1 MKNRIL
7 LVVIAFGL
15 VGCVTYA
22 PPQASAPEPLP
33 PALVRASFDRTWSTV
48 IDFFADQAIP
58 VKTLDRSSG
67 YIAAERLGAGN
78 NLDWADCGKIVN
90 APARDGGGPVAPQQA
105 VFNVRVRGDSTSS
118 TVQVVARWMAVATAQ
133 VASGFG
139 SRTKAY
145 NETECV
151 TTGVWEAAAISEIT
165 RQAEG
170 R

>member
-1 MKNRIL
+1 MKRHITL
-7 LVVIAFGL
+7 SACGLVVA
-15 VGCVTYA
+15 CVTYV
-22 PPQASAPEPLP
+22 PPQVKEPEPLP
-33 PALVRASFDRTWSTV
+33 ATPVRASFDRTWATV

-90 APARDGGGPVAPQQA
+90 APARDGGGRVIPQQA
-105 VFNVRVRGDSTSS
+105 VFNVRVRGDSASS
-118 TVQVVARWMAVATAQ
+118 TVQVVARWMAVGTAQ

-151 TTGVWEAAAISEIT
+151 TTHVWETAAIREIT
-165 RQAEG
+165 RRAEG

>member
-1 MKNRIL
+1 MKQLIVPA
-7 LVVIAFGL
+7 VVLGML
-15 VGCVTYA
+15 GCVTYV
-22 PPQASAPEPLP
+22 PPQVKTTEPLP
-33 PALVRASFDRTWSTV
+33 AASVRASFDRTWTTV

-105 VFNVRVRGDSTSS
+105 VFNVRVRGDSASS

-151 TTGVWEAAAISEIT
+151 TTGVWETAAIREIT
-165 RQAEG
+165 RRAEG